1 MIKLINRNNYKE
13 SHTFSLFAILFL
25 ITIAIYNMITM
36 ISDHSSYAKLLNMS
50 GKQRMLSQRVSL
62 LATQYKKEESIEIQ
76 KILIELKSN
85 HEFLINRKLSKELEN
100 IYYQKTHNLNKTL
113 KQFIELNYKYLE
125 NKNISDLKKI
135 ISVQNKILHSLD
147 TVVYTIENESKEF
160 SDFMIKVEVLIILF
174 IALLLYIESN
184 YIFKPMLK
192 KIEKERQKEKIT
204 KEKLEEL
211 VSNKTKSLE
220 ESLEI
225 INHYVFSSK
234 TDLNGVITYVS
245 DAFCE
250 LSGYSKEELIGK
262 THNVIKHPDNP
273 SSAFSL
279 LWKTLT
285 SGKTYKGEVKNR
297 KKNGEDFWL
306 NSLIHPEFNEKSEII
321 GYIAYRKNITHEK
334 TLENLN
340 IKLENMVEEKT
351 KELKKSNARLLKLS
365 QTDALTGIYNRKKL
379 QESLSLE
386 IKKAYRYNQVFS
398 IILIDI
404 DHFKKVNDIYGHL
417 TGDNVIKGIC
427 NLISQNIRDIDL
439 FARWGGEEFVIL
451 INNQNKHQ
459 AKQMAEKV
467 RLEISRTKIDNLDIT
482 CSFGISQYEKG
493 FDEKLIFQKADD
505 ALYKAKEEGR
515 NKVIIG

>member
-25 ITIAIYNMITM
+25 ITIAIFNMITM

-50 GKQRMLSQRVSL
+50 GKQRMLSQRISL
-62 LATQYKKEESIEIQ
+62 LITQYKKEESTQIKE
-76 KILIELKSN
+76 LLNELKLN
-85 HEFLINRKLSKELEN
+85 HKFLINRKLSKELEN
-100 IYYQKTHNLNKTL
+100 IYYQKPHNLHKILNE
-113 KQFIELNYKYLE
+113 FIELNNKYLE
-125 NKNISDLKKI
+125 NKNTSDLAKI
-135 ISVQNKILHSLD
+135 ISVQNQILYSLD
-147 TVVYTIENESKEF
+147 TVVHTIEKESKEF
-160 SDFMIKVEVLIILF
+160 SDFMITVEVLIILF
-174 IALLLYIESN
+174 IALLLYVESN

-192 KIEKERQKEKIT
+192 KIEKERLKEKIT

-225 INHYVFSSK
+225 INHYVFTSK

-250 LSGYSKEELIGK
+250 LSGYSKDELIGK

-273 SSAFSL
+273 SSAFKK
-279 LWKTLT
+279 LWETLI
-285 SGKTYKGEVKNR
+285 SGDSYQGEVKNR

-306 NSLIHPEFNEKSEII
+306 NSLIRPEFNENSEII

-340 IKLENMVEEKT
+340 IKLEKMVDEKT
-351 KELKKSNARLLKLS
+351 IELKKSNECLLKLS

-398 IILIDI
+398 VILIGI
-404 DHFKKVNDIYGHL
+404 DHFKKVNDTYGHL

-427 NLISQNIRDIDL
+427 NLISHNIRDIDL

-459 AKQMAEKV
+459 AKQMAEKI
-467 RLEISRTKIDNLDIT
+467 RIQISKTKIDNLDIT

-493 FDEKLIFQKADD
+493 YDEKLIFQKADD
-505 ALYKAKEEGR
+505 ALYKAKEKGR